1 MSSPKRKHIKKR
13 LMSEGVSRNA
23 AETKSCGIMYAH
35 IMRSFI
41 SNWLEHQRA
50 ERRKNAIHFL
60 GYADSDC
67 SLYPGN
73 DDQLRKDR

>member
-1 MSSPKRKHIKKR
+1 MSSAKRKHIKKK
-13 LMSEGVSRNA
+13 LMARGISRNEA
-23 AETKSCGIMYAH
+23 DTISEAITFSNLLRSMYN
-35 IMRSFI
+35 
-41 SNWLEHQRA
+41 NWLEHQRA

-67 SLYPGN
+67 SLYTGN